1 MGDSVIQIKLGT
13 SRRAFL
19 RQGLAPT
26 ALALGALSVAG
37 CASKDE
43 PANPVVWRMRT
54 SWNKS
59 VPGLFE
65 AAERLARRISL
76 CCRGRLKIELRASEN
91 AEQSFS
97 VFDDVANGR
106 LEMAHSSAQ
115 FWQGK
120 SEASVFFASIPL
132 GLTAGECASWL
143 FAAEG
148 LELWRELYGHFGV
161 VPFPVGNTGAQMAG
175 WFKRE
180 VASLR
185 SLRGLKMR
193 ITGVPAKVW
202 ERIGGV
208 AINLPGADIAKALEA
223 SDIGAAEWM
232 GPWNDLQLG
241 LQEHARNY
249 YYPGWHDA
257 GSIVE
262 CMVNKN
268 ALAALPEDLQAS
280 VEAACLASYAEETAL
295 MQARNQQALITLGS
309 VHKVNVRKLP
319 TDVLLALARASEAV
333 VSELSERDKFAKKVY
348 ASVMR
353 FREQARQWQQVSDQ
367 AFVAARG

>member
-19 RQGLAPT
+19 RESLAPA
-26 ALALGALSVAG
+26 ALAVGSLTLGSCAG
-37 CASKDE
+37 KEEA
-43 PANPVVWRMRT
+43 PNPIVWRMQT

-59 VPGLFE
+59 FPGLFE
-65 AAERLARRISL
+65 AAESLAKRISA
-76 CCRGRLKIELRASEN
+76 CCRGRLKVELRAAEN
-91 AEQSFS
+91 SDQAFA
-97 VFDDVANGR
+97 VFDEVANGR
-106 LEMAHSSAQ
+106 IEMAHTSAQ

-120 SEASVFFASIPL
+120 SEASVFFSSLPF
-132 GLTAGECASWL
+132 GLTAGECTSWL

-180 VASLR
+180 IGNLR
-185 SLRGLKMR
+185 SVRGLKMR
-193 ITGVPAKVW
+193 ITGLPAQVW
-202 ERIGGV
+202 QRIGGV

-223 SDIGAAEWM
+223 NEIGAAEWM

-241 LQEHARNY
+241 LHEHARNY

-257 GSIVE
+257 GSILE
-262 CMVNKN
+262 CIINKR

-309 VHKVNVRKLP
+309 VHQVNVRKLP
-319 TDVLLALARASEAV
+319 ADILLALSRASDAV
-333 VSELSERDKFAKKVY
+333 VKELSERDKFAAKVY
-348 ASVMR
+348 ASAMR
-353 FREQARQWQQVSDQ
+353 FRDQARQWQQVSDQ
-367 AFVAARG
+367 AFVTARG